1 MEPEPGTQW
10 PIAPRA
16 IKNSAAAENRPSTTA
31 SPSCQV
37 HWEAFSCQNLVSC
50 GTAFEIQGKL
60 HSEDPSKEHKFLGT
74 PARSS
79 PGLGHLAVHERW
91 GTEVRRWGAEGD
103 QSGGLELPVR
113 TRNRHPRSR
122 ISHSLGF
129 FPTGLKRLSHWSHYQ
144 IIKVSC
150 NRKTNLTLHFKG
162 IWLDR
167 NNTDIT
173 LINHFSPIAK
183 AFCNNKLLSHI
194 ILQEII
200 KTSRIPWTDWTE
212 GHKNKIIF
220 IWVCL
225 EIPWVS
231 FLEFESLIQEYS
243 QSHILLST
251 LYFHYFYRHEQA
263 FSTPHIP
270 FHQI

>member
-16 IKNSAAAENRPSTTA
+16 IKNSSAAENRPSTTA

-60 HSEDPSKEHKFLGT
+60 RSQDPSKEARVPWDPCSGQGPQHTAALAWGT
-74 PARSS
+74 WWCMRGEGLKGIKVGALSS
-79 PGLGHLAVHERW
+79 QYVHETDIQGPEFHIRW
-91 GTEVRRWGAEGD
+91 AF
-103 QSGGLELPVR
+103 
-113 TRNRHPRSR
+113 
-122 ISHSLGF
+122 SLQAS
-129 FPTGLKRLSHWSHYQ
+129 KRLSHWSHYQ

-173 LINHFSPIAK
+173 LINHLS
-183 AFCNNKLLSHI
+183 LLPKPSAI
-194 ILQEII
+194 I
-200 KTSRIPWTDWTE
+200 
-212 GHKNKIIF
+212 N
-220 IWVCL
+220 
-225 EIPWVS
+225 
-231 FLEFESLIQEYS
+231 
-243 QSHILLST
+243 
-251 LYFHYFYRHEQA
+251 YFHISSCKR
-263 FSTPHIP
+263 
-270 FHQI
+270 